1 MLPLYQQVRKYL
13 YTLIAK
19 NQLQPDS
26 KLPSERELVE
36 RFNSTRITIRQAL
49 MRLESLGV
57 VYRANRRGWFVAPK
71 RFVIN
76 PTQKVNFNLMAN
88 EQGRTPATSVI
99 TLKTMSP
106 TETIQ
111 AEMDSAASEVF
122 YLCRVRS
129 LEGRQVMAEEI
140 YLDKL
145 RYPGL
150 DEKDLSQSIT
160 TLLHD
165 DYAVEI
171 QREYSNI
178 QVVALDKTIADI
190 LATNEGAPC
199 LKILRKR
206 YDSSGQLADFNI
218 EYWIHNAIEMEM
230 WAT

>member
-1 MLPLYQQVRKYL
+1 MPPLYQQVRKYL
-13 YTLIAK
+13 YSLIAK

-76 PTQKVNFNLMAN
+76 PTQKVNFNLMAH
-88 EQGRTPATSVI
+88 EQGRTPSTAVV

-106 TETIQ
+106 TESIQ
-111 AEMDSAASEVF
+111 TEMDTVTSDVF

-140 YLDKL
+140 FLDTL
-145 RYPGL
+145 RYPEL
-150 DEKDLSQSIT
+150 DQKDLSQSIT
-160 TLLHD
+160 TLLQNE
-165 DYAVEI
+165 YSVEV

-178 QVVALDKTIADI
+178 QVVALDKKIADI

-206 YDSSGQLADFNI
+206 YDTNGQLADFNI